1 MGIPELPT
9 AAAKLSHACKETSL
23 RHLVSFRIG
32 LDFRVRSRHDRQIR
46 GQRIDAQVVA
56 PTKLDMLDDA
66 GKILNSLRRDLP
78 VGKDKVSLH
87 CHEES
92 WIVRE
97 FFLPCSRTLLGD
109 IMRHGENKIPDGAF
123 DRRPALWR

>member
-9 AAAKLSHACKETSL
+9 AAAKFSHARKETSL

-32 LDFRVRSRHDRQIR
+32 LDFRVRSGHDRHIR

-78 VGKDKVSLH
+78 VRKGEVSLH
-87 CHEES
+87 RHEES

-97 FFLPCSRTLLGD
+97 FFLPRSRTLLGD
-109 IMRHGENKIPDGAF
+109 VMRHGENKIPHAAF

>member
-46 GQRIDAQVVA
+46 GQGIDAQVVA
-56 PTKLDMLDDA
+56 PTKLDMFDDA
-66 GKILNSLRRDLP
+66 GKILNDLGRDLP
-78 VGKDKVSLH
+78 VGEDKVSLH
-87 CHEES
+87 RHEES
-92 WIVRE
+92 
-97 FFLPCSRTLLGD
+97 
-109 IMRHGENKIPDGAF
+109 
-123 DRRPALWR
+123 

>member
-32 LDFRVRSRHDRQIR
+32 LDFRVRSRHDRQIC
-46 GQRIDAQVVA
+46 GQRIDAQVVT

-66 GKILNSLRRDLP
+66 GKILNRLRRDLT
-78 VGKDKVSLH
+78 VGKDEMSLNR
-87 CHEES
+87 HEES

-97 FFLPCSRTLLGD
+97 FSLPCSRTLLGD
-109 IMRHGENKIPDGAF
+109 IMRDGKNKILHAAF